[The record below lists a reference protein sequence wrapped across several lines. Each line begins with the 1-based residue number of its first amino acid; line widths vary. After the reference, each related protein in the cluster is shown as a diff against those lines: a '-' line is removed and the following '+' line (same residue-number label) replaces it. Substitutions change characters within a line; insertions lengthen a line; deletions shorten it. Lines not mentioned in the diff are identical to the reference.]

1 MTTTQPSAIWLISRL
16 AFVLIF
22 IGGAVTTQA
31 QQLGEAA
38 SIPEAELR
46 TLTGN
51 TVKLNEQLD
60 DDKYSII
67 SFWATWCKPCKKE
80 LSNLNYLMPDWK
92 KRFDVELIA
101 ISLDN
106 AQTSRKVS
114 SYVNGKGWQFDV
126 LLDPNN
132 NTKRKLNF
140 NAIPYSIIVNKEGK
154 IMYKHSGYKSGD
166 EYEMEDQLKEAQI
179 SGESG

>member
-1 MTTTQPSAIWLISRL
+1 MFRLILS
-16 AFVLIF
+16 F
-22 IGGAVTTQA
+22 GAVLLLTAFAFTTQA
-31 QQLGEAA
+31 QQLGKA
-38 SIPEAELR
+38 SGIPDAKVE
-46 TLTGN
+46 TLTGSE
-51 TVKLNEQLD
+51 VELAEQLA
-60 DDKYSII
+60 DDKYTII

-80 LSNLNYLMPDWK
+80 LSNLNYLMPEWK
-92 KRFDVELIA
+92 EQFDVELLA

-106 AQTSRKVS
+106 AQTSRKVK

-140 NAIPYSIIVNKEGK
+140 NAIPYSIIVDKEGK
-154 IMYKHSGYKSGD
+154 IIYKHSGYKSGD
-166 EYEMEDQLKEAQI
+166 EYEMKDKLKEVEI

>member
-1 MTTTQPSAIWLISRL
+1 MSTKKPNPVHSGWNLGFMLVFMVA
-16 AFVLIF
+16 AF
-22 IGGAVTTQA
+22 TTQA
-31 QQLGEAA
+31 QQLGEA
-38 SIPEAELR
+38 SGIPDAELE
-46 TLTGN
+46 TLTGSE
-51 TVKLNEQLD
+51 VELDEQLA
-60 DDKYSII
+60 DDKYTII

-80 LSNLNYLMPDWK
+80 LSNLNYLMPEWK
-92 KRFDVELIA
+92 KQFDVELLA

-106 AQTSRKVS
+106 AQTSRKVE

-140 NAIPYSIIVNKEGK
+140 NAIPYSIIVDKEGK
-154 IMYKHSGYKSGD
+154 IIYKHSGYKSGD
-166 EYEMEDQLKEAQI
+166 EYEMKDKLKEVQM